1 MRICL
6 VLEGSYPY
14 IYGGVSSWTDGL
26 IKSMPQHEFVLLTLG
41 PTKKKRGKFVYKLPD
56 NVVEVQE
63 HFFDEP
69 LDLKPSRSYHFSFTK
84 EERAEVIKMLEC
96 REPDWD
102 ILLEAFRRQKHK
114 PVSFLM
120 SAEFIDMLS
129 EIMDHT
135 FTRAPYTS
143 TFYMMRSMF
152 LPVLYLMGIEP
163 PKADLYH
170 AICTGYAGLMAV
182 TAAHVEK
189 KPICLTEHGIY
200 SREREEELIRTD
212 WTTADFKEQWINF
225 YYMLSSAIYKKAAC
239 VSALFRDASRIQQE
253 LGTPKERCRVISN
266 GIDYDRF
273 GSVPPVEPGEIIE
286 IGAAVRFA
294 KIKDIKTMIYA
305 FYQVHQELPN
315 TRLHI
320 LGPDEDPDYAVECRE
335 LIKELDLSDSIITP
349 GRVNDMPGYYGKLD
363 FTILT
368 SLSEGQPLTI
378 LEAFAAGRP
387 CVTTDV
393 GCCRDLIYGTP
404 DDPYGQA
411 GYIARPMEPLDIADK
426 MVKLAKSRKDIRT
439 FGENGRKRVSAYY
452 RKLGMTGKYETMYK
466 DALNFWKD
474 RSKEH

>member
-26 IKSMPQHEFVLLTLG
+26 IRSMPQHEFVLLTLG
-41 PTKKKRGKFVYKLPD
+41 PTKKKKGKFVYKLPD
-56 NVVEVQE
+56 NVVDVREY
-63 HFFDEP
+63 FFDEP
-69 LDLKPSRSYHFSFTK
+69 LDLKPSRNYRFSFTK
-84 EERAEVIKMLEC
+84 EEEAEVIKMLEC
-96 REPDWD
+96 RNPDWD
-102 ILLEAFRRQKHK
+102 ILLDAFRRQKSS

-120 SAEFIDMLS
+120 SREFMKLLAV
-129 EIMDHT
+129 IMKDS
-135 FTRAPYTS
+135 FIKAPYTS

-152 LPVLYLMGIEP
+152 LPVLYLIGLKP
-163 PKADLYH
+163 PEADLYH
-170 AICTGYAGLMAV
+170 AICTGYAGIMAV
-182 TAAHVEK
+182 TAGHVTG

-200 SREREEELIRTD
+200 SREREEELIRTS

-239 VSALFRDASRIQQE
+239 VSALFRNASQIQVE
-253 LGTPKERCRVISN
+253 LGAPKERCRVISN

-273 GSVPPVEPGEIIE
+273 GHVPPVEPGEIIE

-305 FYQVHQELPN
+305 FYQVHEELPN

-320 LGPDEDPDYAVECRE
+320 LGPDEDPEYAQECRA
-335 LIKELDLSDSIITP
+335 LVKELKLSDSVVMP

-368 SLSEGQPLTI
+368 SLSEGQPLTV
-378 LEAFAAGRP
+378 LEAFAAGRA

-393 GCCRDLIYGTP
+393 GCCRDLLYGTP

-411 GYIARPMEPLDIADK
+411 GYIARPMEPTDIADK
-426 MVKLAKSRKDIRT
+426 IIRLARNRQDIRT
-439 FGENGRKRVSAYY
+439 FGENGRKRASAYY
-452 RKLGMTGKYETMYK
+452 RKQNMIEKYVAMYN
-466 DALNFWKD
+466 DALNF
-474 RSKEH
+474 SK